1 MRTLPRRPAEIESY
15 SLLQEADREVG
26 LNESV
31 AAKGAANHG
40 GRQGDDKGAGPGE
53 ASLMAGISLLPAPE
67 SEPAAEALLQDLAD
81 VVGGL
86 DADAEQRDRVGAFL
100 SGALTNAPYLRD
112 LALADHDRLS
122 ALLQESPQA
131 RVDRLVAEAREL
143 TGEEEGA
150 VMAGLRRLKQD
161 LALTL
166 ALADIAGALDLDA
179 VTGGLSRFADAALT
193 AAIRFC
199 LRDLARRGK
208 FEIRDE
214 SAPEKGCG
222 FVVLAMG
229 KYGALELNYSSD
241 IDLIVMYEPELAPVT
256 GGAEAPVEFVRM
268 TKRLVKMMGDR
279 TADGYVFRT
288 DLRLRPD
295 PGATPLAMSIPA
307 ALVYYESLGQNWE
320 RAALIKA
327 RACAGDVACGES
339 FLKEIAPFIW
349 RKYLDYAAIADVH
362 SIKRQIHVHKGHG
375 RIAVAGHNVKLGRG
389 GIREVEFF
397 AQTQQLIAG
406 GRITELRG
414 RRTLDTLATLA
425 ELDWIAADARDELT
439 EAYRFLRAVEHRIQM
454 VNDEQTHILPA
465 EPEARAR
472 VSRLMGFAEL
482 EPFEEELRTRL
493 KRVQKHYSALFE
505 NEPELAS
512 DLGNLVFTGDDDDPE
527 TLETLTR
534 LGYKRPKEAGKIIR
548 AWHFGRYPAVR
559 SSKARERLTE
569 LHPVLIS
576 ALASTDNADQAL
588 IAFDG
593 FLSKLPAGVQLFS
606 LLRSNPQLLKL
617 LATVMG
623 AAPRMGE
630 VVSKRVHVLDA
641 VMDPAFFGAM
651 PTSAEFRAGL
661 ARTLDLARFYEDA
674 LDRARIFAQEQQFLI
689 GLRLLSDTLN
699 AHQVGE
705 ALARLAETVVAGLM
719 PFVIDQ
725 VAENHGRLP
734 GADWAVVAM
743 GKLGGREMTAA
754 SDLDLILLYD
764 HPEDEAETDGK
775 RPLAASQYFIRL
787 TQRLV
792 AALSAPTAE
801 GRLYEVDFRLRPS
814 GNAGPLA
821 TRLAAFEAYQAKE
834 AWTWEHMALTRARV
848 IARSSDAFAE
858 RIDANIRETL
868 ARPREAD
875 KIATEV
881 ASMRGRIEAEKGTS
895 DIWDLKQVAGGMVD
909 VEFVAQY
916 LQLVNAQAHPEILSQ
931 TTETVLERARD
942 AGLLSAGDAE
952 VLLPAI
958 RLYHALTQVQRLT
971 LEGTFKAEA
980 VPKGVRE
987 LLVHAGEA
995 PDFSH
1000 LEAMLADRQKQV
1012 RETFEKLV
1020 GKVTAKAE

>member
-1 MRTLPRRPAEIESY
+1 M
-15 SLLQEADREVG
+15 
-26 LNESV
+26 
-31 AAKGAANHG
+31 
-40 GRQGDDKGAGPGE
+40 
-53 ASLMAGISLLPAPE
+53 
-67 SEPAAEALLQDLAD
+67 
-81 VVGGL
+81 
-86 DADAEQRDRVGAFL
+86 
-100 SGALTNAPYLRD
+100 
-112 LALADHDRLS
+112 
-122 ALLQESPQA
+122 
-131 RVDRLVAEAREL
+131 
-143 TGEEEGA
+143 
-150 VMAGLRRLKQD
+150 
-161 LALTL
+161 
-166 ALADIAGALDLDA
+166 
-179 VTGGLSRFADAALT
+179 
-193 AAIRFC
+193 
-199 LRDLARRGK
+199 
-208 FEIRDE
+208 
-214 SAPEKGCG
+214 
-222 FVVLAMG
+222 
-229 KYGALELNYSSD
+229 
-241 IDLIVMYEPELAPVT
+241 
-256 GGAEAPVEFVRM
+256 
-268 TKRLVKMMGDR
+268 
-279 TADGYVFRT
+279 
-288 DLRLRPD
+288 
-295 PGATPLAMSIPA
+295 
-307 ALVYYESLGQNWE
+307 
-320 RAALIKA
+320 
-327 RACAGDVACGES
+327 
-339 FLKEIAPFIW
+339 
-349 RKYLDYAAIADVH
+349 
-362 SIKRQIHVHKGHG
+362 
-375 RIAVAGHNVKLGRG
+375 
-389 GIREVEFF
+389 
-397 AQTQQLIAG
+397 LIA
-406 GRITELRG
+406 
-414 RRTLDTLATLA
+414 
-425 ELDWIAADARDELT
+425 
-439 EAYRFLRAVEHRIQM
+439 
-454 VNDEQTHILPA
+454 
-465 EPEARAR
+465 
-472 VSRLMGFAEL
+472 
-482 EPFEEELRTRL
+482 
-493 KRVQKHYSALFE
+493 
-505 NEPELAS
+505 
-512 DLGNLVFTGDDDDPE
+512 
-527 TLETLTR
+527 
-534 LGYKRPKEAGKIIR
+534 
-548 AWHFGRYPAVR
+548 
-559 SSKARERLTE
+559 
-569 LHPVLIS
+569 

-651 PTSAEFRAGL
+651 PTSEEFRTGL

-821 TRLAAFEAYQAKE
+821 TRLTAFEAYQVKE

-848 IARSSDAFAE
+848 IARSSDAFAK

-868 ARPREAD
+868 ARPRDAD
-875 KIATEV
+875 KIAAEV

-909 VEFVAQY
+909 IEFAAQY

-942 AGLLSAGDAE
+942 AGLLSPGDAE

-971 LEGTFKAEA
+971 LEGPFKVDT

-1000 LEAMLADRQKQV
+1000 LEAMLSDRQKQV
-1012 RETFEKLV
+1012 RATFEKLV
-1020 GKVTAKAE
+1020 GKVSAKAG

>member
-1 MRTLPRRPAEIESY
+1 
-15 SLLQEADREVG
+15 
-26 LNESV
+26 
-31 AAKGAANHG
+31 
-40 GRQGDDKGAGPGE
+40 
-53 ASLMAGISLLPAPE
+53 
-67 SEPAAEALLQDLAD
+67 
-81 VVGGL
+81 
-86 DADAEQRDRVGAFL
+86 
-100 SGALTNAPYLRD
+100 
-112 LALADHDRLS
+112 
-122 ALLQESPQA
+122 
-131 RVDRLVAEAREL
+131 
-143 TGEEEGA
+143 
-150 VMAGLRRLKQD
+150 
-161 LALTL
+161 
-166 ALADIAGALDLDA
+166 
-179 VTGGLSRFADAALT
+179 
-193 AAIRFC
+193 
-199 LRDLARRGK
+199 
-208 FEIRDE
+208 
-214 SAPEKGCG
+214 
-222 FVVLAMG
+222 
-229 KYGALELNYSSD
+229 
-241 IDLIVMYEPELAPVT
+241 
-256 GGAEAPVEFVRM
+256 
-268 TKRLVKMMGDR
+268 MGDR

-327 RACAGDVACGES
+327 RACAGDIPCGEA
-339 FLKEIAPFIW
+339 FLKEIVPFIW
-349 RKYLDYAAIADVH
+349 RKYLDYASIADVH

-375 RIAVAGHNVKLGRG
+375 EIAVAGHNVKLGRG

-425 ELDWIAADARDELT
+425 ELNWIAPEARDELT
-439 EAYRFLRAVEHRIQM
+439 EAYRYLRAVEHRIQM

-465 EPEARAR
+465 EEEARAR
-472 VSRLMGFAEL
+472 VSRLMGYADMAA
-482 EPFEEELRTRL
+482 FETDLRTRF
-493 KRVQKHYSALFE
+493 RTVQKHYSALFE

-512 DLGNLVFTGDDDDPE
+512 DLGNLVFTGDDDDPG
-527 TLETLTR
+527 TLETLSR
-534 LGYKRPKEAGKIIR
+534 LGYQRPKEACRIIR

-569 LHPVLIS
+569 LHPVLIA

-588 IAFDG
+588 LSFDG

-606 LLRSNPQLLKL
+606 LLRSNPQLLNL

-651 PTSAEFRAGL
+651 PTAAEFRAGL

-689 GLRLLSDTLN
+689 GIRLLSDTLT

-705 ALARLAETVVAGLM
+705 ALARLAEAIVAGLM
-719 PFVIDQ
+719 PFVIDH
-725 VAENHGRLP
+725 VAENHGKLQ
-734 GADWAVVAM
+734 GADWAVLAM
-743 GKLGGREMTAA
+743 GKLGGREMTAS
-754 SDLDLILLYD
+754 SDLDLILLYE
-764 HPEDEAETDGK
+764 HSEDVGETDGK
-775 RPLAASQYFIRL
+775 RPMAPSQYFIRL

-821 TRLAAFEAYQAKE
+821 TRLSSFEAYQAGE

-848 IARSSDAFAE
+848 IASSSEAIRN
-858 RIDANIRETL
+858 RIATHIRETL
-868 ARPREAD
+868 ASPRDAG
-875 KIATEV
+875 KIAGEV
-881 ASMRGRIEAEKGTS
+881 AAMRGRIEAEKGTS
-895 DIWDLKQVAGGMVD
+895 DIWDLKQVAGGLVD
-909 VEFVAQY
+909 IEFIAQY
-916 LQLVNAQAHPEILSQ
+916 LQLVHAAERPEILSQ
-931 TTETVLERARD
+931 TTETALERARET
-942 AGLLSAGDAE
+942 GLLAAGDAE

-971 LEGTFKAEA
+971 LEGPFKAEA
-980 VPKGVRE
+980 VPKGVKD

-995 PDFSH
+995 PDFAH
-1000 LEAMLADRQKQV
+1000 LEHSLADCQKNV
-1012 RETFEKLV
+1012 RAVFERLV
-1020 GKVTAKAE
+1020 GKVEAPAG

>member
-1 MRTLPRRPAEIESY
+1 MN
-15 SLLQEADREVG
+15 D
-26 LNESV
+26 SV

-40 GRQGDDKGAGPGE
+40 GRNGNDVGSGAGGAPLL
-53 ASLMAGISLLPAPE
+53 AAISLVPAPE
-67 SEPAAEALLQDLAD
+67 STAAAEALAQDLAD
-81 VVGGL
+81 VVAGL
-86 DADAEQRDRVGAFL
+86 DADDAQRERVGAFL

-112 LALADHDRLS
+112 LALADHERLA
-122 ALLQESPQA
+122 ALLQENPQA

-214 SAPEKGCG
+214 AAPEKGCG

-327 RACAGDVACGES
+327 RACAGDVPCGES
-339 FLKEIAPFIW
+339 FLKEISPFIW

-465 EPEARAR
+465 DAEARAR

-482 EPFEEELRTRL
+482 EPFEDELRTRL

-534 LGYKRPKEAGKIIR
+534 LGYQRPKEAGKIIR

-569 LHPVLIS
+569 LHPVLIA

-588 IAFDG
+588 IAFDS

-651 PTSAEFRAGL
+651 PTSEEFRAGL

-821 TRLAAFEAYQAKE
+821 TRLTAFEAYQVKE

-848 IARSSDAFAE
+848 IARSSDAFTK

-868 ARPREAD
+868 ARPRDAD
-875 KIATEV
+875 KIAAEV

-909 VEFVAQY
+909 IEFAAQY

-942 AGLLSAGDAE
+942 AGLLSPGDAE

-1000 LEAMLADRQKQV
+1000 LEAMLSDRQKQV
-1012 RETFEKLV
+1012 RATFEKLV
-1020 GKVTAKAE
+1020 GKVSAKAG

>member
-1 MRTLPRRPAEIESY
+1 MGS
-15 SLLQEADREVG
+15 
-26 LNESV
+26 
-31 AAKGAANHG
+31 
-40 GRQGDDKGAGPGE
+40 GAGGAPLL
-53 ASLMAGISLLPAPE
+53 AAISLVPVPE
-67 SEPAAEALLQDLAD
+67 STAAAEALAQDLAD
-81 VVGGL
+81 VVAGL
-86 DADAEQRDRVGAFL
+86 DADDAQRERVGAFL

-112 LALADHDRLS
+112 LALADHERLA

-214 SAPEKGCG
+214 AAPEKGCG

-327 RACAGDVACGES
+327 RACAGDVPCGES
-339 FLKEIAPFIW
+339 FLKEISPFIW

-465 EPEARAR
+465 DAEARAR

-482 EPFEEELRTRL
+482 EPFEDELRTRL

-534 LGYKRPKEAGKIIR
+534 LGYQRPKEAGKIIR

-569 LHPVLIS
+569 LHPVLIA

-651 PTSAEFRAGL
+651 PTSEEFRTGL

-821 TRLAAFEAYQAKE
+821 TRLTAFEAYQVKE

-848 IARSSDAFAE
+848 IARSSDAFAK

-868 ARPREAD
+868 ARPRDAD
-875 KIATEV
+875 KIAAEV

-909 VEFVAQY
+909 IEFAAQY

-942 AGLLSAGDAE
+942 AGLLSPGDAE

-971 LEGTFKAEA
+971 LEGPFKVDT

-1000 LEAMLADRQKQV
+1000 LEAMLSDRQKQV
-1012 RETFEKLV
+1012 RATFEKLV
-1020 GKVTAKAE
+1020 GKVSAKAG